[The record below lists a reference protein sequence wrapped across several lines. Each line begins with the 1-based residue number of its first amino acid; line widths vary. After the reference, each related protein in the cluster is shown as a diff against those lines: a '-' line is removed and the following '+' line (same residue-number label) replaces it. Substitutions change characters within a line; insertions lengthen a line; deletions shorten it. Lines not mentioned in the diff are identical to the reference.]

1 MQTYIKIGEQYLYA
15 YIQIQEDKLWFRSD
29 RGFKKS
35 IVQQLTLTQISDIFI
50 LEALGGKQIG
60 FTYEGQRY
68 TIYEVGNGL
77 GDYVTSSLE
86 NIA

>member
-15 YIQIQEDKLWFRSD
+15 YIQIREGKLWLRSD

-35 IVQQLTLTQISDIFI
+35 IVQQLCLTQISDIFI
-50 LEALGGKQIG
+50 LEALGGKQVG

-68 TIYEVGNGL
+68 TIYEVGKGL
-77 GDYVTSSLE
+77 GDYVVTQLE
-86 NIA
+86 GMM

>member
-15 YIQIQEDKLWFRSD
+15 YIQIREGKLWFRSD

-35 IVQQLTLTQISDIFI
+35 IVQQLTLTKISDVFI

-77 GDYVTSSLE
+77 GDYVTSCLE